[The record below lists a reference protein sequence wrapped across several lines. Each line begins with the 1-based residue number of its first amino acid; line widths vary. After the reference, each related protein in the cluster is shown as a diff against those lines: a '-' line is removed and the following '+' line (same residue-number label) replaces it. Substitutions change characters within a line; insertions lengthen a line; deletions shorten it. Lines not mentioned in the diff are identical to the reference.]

1 MASYRSDSAYRNTSI
16 VEGKYLDIYEST
28 VTNLQEYN
36 LVEKEISPKYHQRP
50 DLMAHDLYGNSKL
63 WWVFL
68 EFNQDDL
75 EDPILDFVSG
85 LTILVPTRFS

>member
-1 MASYRSDSAYRNTSI
+1 MVSYRSDSAYRNTSKI
-16 VEGKYLDIYEST
+16 ENKYLDVYEST
-28 VTNLQEYN
+28 ITNSQEYN
-36 LVEKEISPKYHQRP
+36 LVEKEISSKYHQRP